1 MNRGPVPPTA
11 YEKALTS
18 AASNVHV
25 VSVSK
30 TPEKIIKSIGEE
42 GSENSESSQTATTGK
57 PKLLFYRANKALG
70 DDGRLSRR
78 VEQIALFLSAPPEYN
93 NANSY
98 TRPDFRSGILAKYFD
113 VQIIDVGPNS
123 GAPLGQKAAIV
134 IYDSNNEKVAT
145 LNANEAL
152 SSKLVGT
159 MNAVLKKDGLDVY
172 GTVIKASSVLNKL
185 YQIEIDLQK
194 LLKRNQTRS
203 IKERVAFNT
212 KVKNQGLKVYKEL
225 LAGL

>member
-1 MNRGPVPPTA
+1 MT
-11 YEKALTS
+11 
-18 AASNVHV
+18 
-25 VSVSK
+25 K
-30 TPEKIIKSIGEE
+30 TPEKIIKSIGDDA
-42 GSENSESSQTATTGK
+42 SESGGDTQTANAVK

-78 VEQIALFLSAPPEYN
+78 VEQIGLFLTAPPAYN

-134 IYDSNNEKVAT
+134 IYNSNNEKVAT

-152 SSKLVGT
+152 SSKLVST
-159 MNAVLKKDGLDVY
+159 MNGVLKKDGLDVY

-203 IKERVAFNT
+203 IKERVALNT
-212 KVKNQGLKVYKEL
+212 KVKNQGLKVYKDL
-225 LAGL
+225 LTGL